1 MLRASYRTLA
11 SGALFLVMM
20 MLVATAPTLTA
31 APQQNA
37 VAVSRAYRQAH
48 EAEILQSFSELLR
61 QPNYGGDLEDITA
74 LAGYLEEQFA
84 ARGARMELL
93 RLPDVPPLIYGE
105 IVVPG
110 ATRTL
115 GIYVHYDGQPATGPD
130 WVNDPYEPVLYSGRM
145 DLGGEPIDMPAPGD
159 TVDPNW
165 RIYARS
171 ASDDKAPL
179 PALLTALDALQSA
192 GIPLTSNIK
201 FLFEGEEEIGS
212 EHLGEYIEA
221 YGDKLGVDLWLFCDG
236 PVHQTG
242 VPQVVF
248 GVRGVTGL
256 DVTVYGPAR
265 PLHSG
270 HYGSWAPVPGQML
283 AELLASMKDADGNV
297 IVEGF
302 YDTVV
307 PLGRGEREALER
319 LPLPD
324 EQLRADLGIGWTEG
338 EESLAERLL
347 LPSLTVKGL
356 ASGSV
361 GADARNV
368 IPDRA
373 EAALGMRLVKGNDP
387 EHMID
392 LVEAHIA
399 RQGFHIV
406 REDPDMATRARFPKI
421 VKVIRGG
428 GYPAARTDMGLPIVE
443 EVVDAVRAATDQPVL
458 MVPALGG
465 SLPLYLFTENM
476 AAPALIL
483 PIANHDN
490 NQHASNENI
499 RLANLWY
506 GIDLYASLLTMR

>member
-1 MLRASYRTLA
+1 MSHA
-11 SGALFLVMM
+11 SGPRSVPGVLVLAAAALAI
-20 MLVATAPTLTA
+20 VAQPTVA
-31 APQQNA
+31 ASPQDA
-37 VAVSRAYRQAH
+37 VAVARAYRQAH
-48 EAEILQSFSELLR
+48 EVEILQLFSELLR
-61 QPNYGGDLEDITA
+61 RPNYGGNLEDITA
-74 LAGYLEEQFA
+74 LAAYLEAQFE
-84 ARGARMELL
+84 ARGAAMELL

-105 IVVPG
+105 IMVPG

-145 DLGGEPIDMPAPGD
+145 DLAGEPISMPAPGEP
-159 TVDPNW
+159 VDPNW

-179 PALLTALDALQSA
+179 PALLTALDALQGA
-192 GIPLTSNIK
+192 GIPLSSNIK
-201 FLFEGEEEIGS
+201 FLFEGEEELGS
-212 EHLGEYIEA
+212 THLADYIEA
-221 YGDKLGVDLWLFCDG
+221 YGDRLGVDLWLFCDG

-242 VPQVVF
+242 APQIVF

-256 DVTVYGPAR
+256 DLTVYGPAR

-283 AELLASMKDADGNV
+283 AQLLASMKDADGNV
-297 IVEGF
+297 VVAGF
-302 YDTVV
+302 YDSVE

-319 LPLPD
+319 LPRPD

-338 EESLAERLL
+338 EGSLTERLL
-347 LPSLTVKGL
+347 LPALTVKGI

-361 GADARNV
+361 GAEARNV

-373 EAALGMRLVKGNDP
+373 EAALGLRLVKGNDP
-387 EHMID
+387 EHMLD
-392 LVEAHIA
+392 LVEAHIE

-406 REDPDMATRARFPKI
+406 REDPDMAMRARFPKL

-428 GYPAARTDMGLPIVE
+428 GYPAARTDMGLAVVE
-443 EVVDAVRAATDQPVL
+443 EVVDAVRAATDQTVL

-476 AAPALIL
+476 GAPALIL

>member
-1 MLRASYRTLA
+1 MFRAWRRSFATGVLVLGAMLP
-11 SGALFLVMM
+11 
-20 MLVATAPTLTA
+20 ATASTLLAA
-31 APQQNA
+31 APQQDA
-37 VAVSRAYRQAH
+37 VAVARAYRQAH
-48 EAEILQSFSELLR
+48 EVEILEFFRELLR
-61 QPNYGGDLEDITA
+61 RPNYGGDLVAITE
-74 LAGYLEEQFA
+74 LAEYLETQFE
-84 ARGARMELL
+84 ARGADVELL
-93 RLPDVPPLIYGE
+93 RLPDAPPLIYGE
-105 IVVPG
+105 IKVPG
-110 ATRTL
+110 AQRTL

-130 WVNDPYEPVLYSGRM
+130 WVNGPHEPVLYSDRM
-145 DLGGEPIDMPAPGD
+145 DLGGVPIDMPAAGEA
-159 TVDPNW
+159 VDPNW

-179 PALLTALDALQSA
+179 PALLTALDALQGA

-201 FLFEGEEEIGS
+201 FLFEGEEEMGS
-212 EHLGEYIEA
+212 AHLGEYIEA

-242 VPQVVF
+242 APQIVF

-256 DVTVYGPAR
+256 DITVFGPAR

-283 AELLASMKDADGNV
+283 AELIASMKGDDGNV
-297 IVEGF
+297 AVAGF
-302 YDTVV
+302 YDTVE

-319 LPLPD
+319 LPVPD
-324 EQLRADLGIGWTEG
+324 EQLRTDLGIGWTEG
-338 EESLAERLL
+338 KELLAERLL

-361 GADARNV
+361 GAAARNV

-373 EAALGMRLVKGNDP
+373 EAALGLRLVKGNDP
-387 EHMID
+387 EHMLD
-392 LVEAHIA
+392 LVEAHIE

-406 REDPDMATRARFPKI
+406 REDPDMATRARYRKL
-421 VKVIRGG
+421 VKVIRTG
-428 GYPAARTDMGLPIVE
+428 GYPAARTDMTLPVVE
-443 EVVDAVRAATDQPVL
+443 EVIDAVRAASDQTAL

-465 SLPLYLFTENM
+465 SLPLYLFTENL

>member
-1 MLRASYRTLA
+1 MLRFSRPSLAFSVLVSLATLLA
-11 SGALFLVMM
+11 SPSV
-20 MLVATAPTLTA
+20 PRA
-31 APQQNA
+31 AAAQQDA
-37 VAVSRAYRQAH
+37 VAAARAYRQAH
-48 EAEILQSFSELLR
+48 EVEILESFSELLR
-61 QPNYGGDLEDITA
+61 QPNYGGDLEDITE
-74 LAGYLEEQFA
+74 LAGYLEAQFE
-84 ARGARMELL
+84 ARGVEVELL

-105 IVVPG
+105 IMVPG

-115 GIYVHYDGQPATGPD
+115 GFYVHYDGQPATGRD
-130 WVNDPYEPVLYSGRM
+130 WINGPYEPVLYSGRM
-145 DLGGEPIDMPAPGD
+145 DLGGEPIGMPVPGGAVELD
-159 TVDPNW
+159 W

-179 PALLTALDALQSA
+179 AALLAALDALQGA
-192 GIPLTSNIK
+192 GISLTSNIK

-212 EHLGEYIEA
+212 PHLGEYIEA

-242 VPQVVF
+242 APQIVF
-248 GVRGVTGL
+248 GVRGVTSL
-256 DVTVYGPAR
+256 DLTVYGPAR

-270 HYGSWAPVPGQML
+270 HYGGWAPVPGQML

-297 IVEGF
+297 VVEGF

-307 PLGRGEREALER
+307 RWGRAEREALER
-319 LPLPD
+319 LPVPD
-324 EQLRADLGIGWTEG
+324 EQLRADLGLGWTEG
-338 EESLAERLL
+338 EESLAERLF

-373 EAALGMRLVKGNDP
+373 EAALGLRLVKGNDP
-387 EHMID
+387 EAMLD
-392 LVEAHIA
+392 LVEAHIE

-406 REDPDMATRARFPKI
+406 REDPDMVMRARFRKL
-421 VKVIRGG
+421 VKVIRGD
-428 GYPAARTDMGLPIVE
+428 GYPAARTDMGLPVVE
-443 EVVDAVRAATDQPVL
+443 EVVDAVRAATHQTVL

>member
-1 MLRASYRTLA
+1 MLKITRRSRARGILLLIVTFVLA
-11 SGALFLVMM
+11 VSSS
-20 MLVATAPTLTA
+20 
-31 APQQNA
+31 A
-37 VAVSRAYRQAH
+37 VAQQDPVAVARAYRLAH
-48 EAEILQSFSELLR
+48 EVEILESFRNLLR
-61 QPNYGGDLEDITA
+61 QPNYGGDLEAISAAAEYIGDA
-74 LAGYLEEQFA
+74 FA
-84 ARGARMELL
+84 RRGVAIELL

-105 IVVPG
+105 INTPG

-130 WVNDPYEPVLYSGRM
+130 WVHGPYEPVLYSDRM
-145 DLGGEPIDMPAPGD
+145 DRGGEPIAMPQPGQA
-159 TVDPNW
+159 VDPNW

-179 PALLTALDALQSA
+179 PALLTALDALQDA
-192 GIPLTSNIK
+192 GIALTSNVK

-212 EHLGEYIEA
+212 TNLGAYIDA
-221 YGDKLGVDLWLFCDG
+221 YRDRLGVDLWLFCDG

-242 VPQVVF
+242 APQLVF
-248 GVRGVTGL
+248 GVRGVTGIDL
-256 DVTVYGPAR
+256 TVYGPAR

-283 AELLASMKDADGNV
+283 AELLASMKDADGQV
-297 IVEGF
+297 AIEGF

-307 PLGRGEREALER
+307 PLGLSEREALER
-319 LPLPD
+319 LPIPD
-324 EQLRADLGIGWTEG
+324 AQLREDLGIGWTEG
-338 EESLAERLL
+338 DETLAERLL

-361 GADARNV
+361 GAEARNV

-373 EAALGMRLVKGNDP
+373 EAALGIRLVKGNDP
-387 EHMID
+387 EHMLD
-392 LVEAHIA
+392 LVEAHLVS
-399 RQGFHIV
+399 QGFHIV
-406 REDPDMATRARFPKI
+406 REDPDMATRNQYPKL
-421 VKVIRGG
+421 VKVVRGG
-428 GYPAARTDMGLPIVE
+428 GYPAARTEMNLPVVE
-443 EVVDAVRAATDQPVL
+443 EVIDAVRAATEQSVL

-465 SLPLYLFTENM
+465 SLPLYLFTEDL

-506 GIDLYASLLTMR
+506 GVDLYASLLTMR

>member
-1 MLRASYRTLA
+1 MTL
-11 SGALFLVMM
+11 VT
-20 MLVATAPTLTA
+20 ATSTSAA
-31 APQQNA
+31 APQDA
-37 VAVSRAYRQAH
+37 VAAARAYRQAH
-48 EAEILQSFSELLR
+48 EVEILEAFQELLR
-61 QPNYGGDLEDITA
+61 QPNYGGDL
-74 LAGYLEEQFA
+74 A
-84 ARGARMELL
+84 AINGAAEYIVAEFERRDVTVELL
-93 RLPDVPPLIYGE
+93 QLPDVPPLIYGE
-105 IVVPG
+105 ILTPG

-130 WVNDPYEPVLYSGRM
+130 WVNDPYDPVLYSDRM
-145 DLGGEPIDMPAPGD
+145 DRGGQPIAMPMSGEAA
-159 TVDPNW
+159 DPEW

-192 GIPLTSNIK
+192 GIELTSNIK

-212 EHLGEYIEA
+212 THLREYIEA
-221 YGDKLGVDLWLFCDG
+221 HRDKLGVDLWLFCDG

-242 VPQVVF
+242 APQVVF

-256 DVTVYGPAR
+256 DLTVYGPAR

-283 AELLASMKDADGNV
+283 AELLASMKDDDGEV
-297 IVEGF
+297 TVEGF
-302 YDTVV
+302 YGTVE
-307 PLGRGEREALER
+307 PLGRAEREALER

-324 EQLRADLGIGWTEG
+324 AQLRADLGIGWTEG
-338 EESLAERLL
+338 DGSLAERLL

-356 ASGSV
+356 SSGSV

-387 EHMID
+387 DHMLD
-392 LVEAHIA
+392 LLEAHIEA
-399 RQGFHIV
+399 QGFHIV
-406 REDPDMATRARFPKI
+406 REDPDMDMRTRYPRL
-421 VKVIRGG
+421 VKVVRGG
-428 GYPAARTDMGLPIVE
+428 GYPAARTEMNLPVVE
-443 EVVDAVRAATDQPVL
+443 EVIDAVIAATDQQVL

-465 SLPLYLFTENM
+465 SLPLYLFTEDL

-499 RLANLWY
+499 RIANLWY